1 MLTLY
6 TLEMITIITPSF
18 NRSYIIDETAQSI
31 FAQSDHRW
39 EWIIVDD
46 GSTDD
51 SWEKIQGYAKKDDR
65 VKAFRRDRG
74 PKGAC
79 TCRNIG
85 AAKSKGK
92 YLIFLDTDDI
102 IGKDAVANRL
112 AHMAS
117 HPNSSTITYFPIVT
131 FEKTINRGFYWD
143 DIENPVTWLTSLFS
157 MTPPCQGTAPV
168 WKKSDFLSIGAWRED
183 LKVWQDVELHIRAYA
198 KGFRFQAAPSIEPDI
213 FLRLS
218 PDSISHVGFHAPEKA
233 LSRWDVVKYCIK
245 TFPTSDLS
253 EVEIAALQTMALGVF
268 QNILN
273 VRDYAL
279 AREIIQ
285 SLRRT
290 NSLDGMQ
297 LRWMREAMIHHKLRL
312 YKIRPMKN
320 RLNNTQNSAFP
331 FQIRRK
337 LGSQKWEQK
346 SAYYE

>member
-1 MLTLY
+1 
-6 TLEMITIITPSF
+6 MISIITPSF

-46 GSTDD
+46 GSADD
-51 SWEKIQGYAKKDDR
+51 SWEKIQGYTKKDDR
-65 VKAFRRDRG
+65 VKAFQRDRG

-85 AAKSKGK
+85 ATKSKGR
-92 YLIFLDTDDI
+92 YLMFLDTDDI

-143 DIENPVTWLTSLFS
+143 DIDNPVSWLTGLFS

-168 WKKSDFLSIGAWRED
+168 WKKSDFLSLGGWHED

-198 KGFRFQAAPSIEPDI
+198 KGFRFQAANSIEPDI

-218 PDSISHVGFHAPEKA
+218 PDSISHVNFHAPEKA

-245 TFPTSDLS
+245 TFPKSDLTQ
-253 EVEIAALQTMALGVF
+253 EEITALQSMALSVF
-268 QNILN
+268 QNILY

-285 SLRRT
+285 SLRIT

-297 LRWMREAMIHHKLRL
+297 LNWMRKALIHHFFRL
-312 YKIRPMKN
+312 YKLKRCDDRI
-320 RLNNTQNSAFP
+320 
-331 FQIRRK
+331 
-337 LGSQKWEQK
+337 QKAKENCFVLLQK
-346 SAYYE
+346 RQLWKKQWHGEE

>member
-1 MLTLY
+1 
-6 TLEMITIITPSF
+6 MISIITPSF

-51 SWEKIQGYAKKDDR
+51 SWEKIQDYAKKDDR

-143 DIENPVTWLTSLFS
+143 DIEHPVSWLTGLFS

-168 WKKSDFLSIGAWRED
+168 WKKSDFLSIGGWRED

-198 KGFRFQAAPSIEPDI
+198 KGFRFQAAHSLEPDI

-233 LSRWDVVKYCIK
+233 LSRWDVLEYCTK

-253 EVEIAALQTMALGVF
+253 EEEIAALQTMALGIF

-273 VRDYAL
+273 IRKYVMARKIIHSLQKCQAL
-279 AREIIQ
+279 EAR
-285 SLRRT
+285 
-290 NSLDGMQ
+290 Q
-297 LRWMREAMIHHKLRL
+297 LNWMRKALIHHLFRL
-312 YKIRPMKN
+312 YKLKRCEDRI
-320 RLNNTQNSAFP
+320 
-331 FQIRRK
+331 
-337 LGSQKWEQK
+337 QKAKENCFVLLQK
-346 SAYYE
+346 RQLCKKQWHGEE

>member
-1 MLTLY
+1 
-6 TLEMITIITPSF
+6 MISIITPSF

-51 SWEKIQGYAKKDDR
+51 SWDKIQGYAKKDDR
-65 VKAFRRDRG
+65 VKSFRRDRG

-85 AAKSKGK
+85 AAKSKGE
-92 YLIFLDTDDI
+92 YLIFLDSDDCL
-102 IGKDAVANRL
+102 GKDAVATRL
-112 AHMAS
+112 TNAS
-117 HPNSSTITYFPIVT
+117 SHSNSSSIDYYPSITF
-131 FEKTINRGFYWD
+131 KKNLKLGFHWD
-143 DIENPVTWLTSLFS
+143 DSANPVSWLTGLFS
-157 MTPPCQGTAPV
+157 MTPPCQSTGPL
-168 WKKSDFLSIGAWRED
+168 WKKSDFLSIGGWRED

-198 KGFRFQAAPSIEPDI
+198 EGIRFQSVDGINPDI

-218 PDSISHVGFHAPEKA
+218 PDSISHVNFHAPEKA
-233 LSRWDVVKYCIK
+233 LSRWDVVKYCTK

-253 EVEIAALQTMALGVF
+253 EVEIAALQTMALSIF

-285 SLRRT
+285 SLRVT

-297 LRWMREAMIHHKLRL
+297 LNWMRKALIHHFFRL
-312 YKIRPMKN
+312 YKLKRCDDRI
-320 RLNNTQNSAFP
+320 
-331 FQIRRK
+331 
-337 LGSQKWEQK
+337 QKAKENCFVLLQK
-346 SAYYE
+346 RQLCKKQWHGEE

>member
-1 MLTLY
+1 
-6 TLEMITIITPSF
+6 MISIITPSF

-85 AAKSKGK
+85 ATKSKGK

-112 AHMAS
+112 AHIAS
-117 HPNSSTITYFPIVT
+117 PRIEGKITYFPIVT
-131 FEKTINRGFYWD
+131 FEKTINQGFYWD
-143 DIENPVTWLTSLFS
+143 DIDNPVSWLTSLFS

-168 WKKSDFLSIGAWRED
+168 WKKSDFLSIGGWRED

-198 KGFRFQAAPSIEPDI
+198 EGFRFQAAHSIEPDI

-218 PDSISHVGFHAPEKA
+218 PDSISHVNFHAPEKA

-245 TFPTSDLS
+245 TFPKSDLTP
-253 EVEIAALQTMALGVF
+253 EEIAALQTMALSVF
-268 QNILN
+268 QNILSI
-273 VRDYAL
+273 RHYTL
-279 AREIIQ
+279 AREIMH
-285 SLRRT
+285 SLQKVQLLT
-290 NSLDGMQ
+290 IMQ
-297 LRWMREAMIHHKLRL
+297 LKWMREALIHHKLRL

-320 RLNNTQNSAFP
+320 RLNNTKNVAFP
-331 FQIRRK
+331 SQIRRK

-346 SAYYE
+346 SV

>member
-1 MLTLY
+1 
-6 TLEMITIITPSF
+6 MISIITPSF
-18 NRSYIIDETAQSI
+18 NRGYIIDETAQSI
-31 FAQSDHRW
+31 FAQTDDRW

-51 SWEKIQGYAKKDDR
+51 SWAKVQGYAEKDER
-65 VKAFRRDRG
+65 VRSFQRHRG

-85 AAKSKGK
+85 AEKAKGEH
-92 YLIFLDTDDI
+92 LMFLDTDDL
-102 IGKDAVANRL
+102 IGRDAIANRMAMPSQPN
-112 AHMAS
+112 AH
-117 HPNSSTITYFPIVT
+117 NITFFPSVT
-131 FEKTINRGFYWD
+131 FDKNPQRGFYWD
-143 DIENPVTWLTSLFS
+143 DPVHPVSWLTGLFS
-157 MTPPCQGTAPV
+157 MTPPCQSTGPV
-168 WKKSDFLSIGAWRED
+168 WKKSDFLSIGGWRED

-198 KGFRFQAAPSIEPDI
+198 KGFRFQAAPGVEPDI

-218 PDSISHVGFHAPEKA
+218 PDSISHVNFHAPEKA
-233 LSRWDVVKYCIK
+233 ASRWNVVEYCTK
-245 TFPTSDLS
+245 TFTESDLS
-253 EVEIAALQTMALGVF
+253 EEEITALQTMALSVF

-285 SLRRT
+285 SLQKT
-290 NSLDGMQ
+290 QSLDGRQ
-297 LRWMREAMIHHKLRL
+297 LKWMRKALIHHRLRL
-312 YKIRPMKN
+312 YRINP
-320 RLNNTQNSAFP
+320 LQTQLTQNKIAAFP

>member
-1 MLTLY
+1 
-6 TLEMITIITPSF
+6 MISIITPSF

-51 SWEKIQGYAKKDDR
+51 SWDKIQGYAKKDDR
-65 VKAFRRDRG
+65 VKSFRRDRG

-85 AAKSKGK
+85 AAKSKGE
-92 YLIFLDTDDI
+92 YLIFLDSDDCL
-102 IGKDAVANRL
+102 GKDAVATRL
-112 AHMAS
+112 TNAS
-117 HPNSSTITYFPIVT
+117 SHSNSSSIDYYPSITF
-131 FEKTINRGFYWD
+131 KKNLKLGFHWD
-143 DIENPVTWLTSLFS
+143 DSANPVSWLTGLFS
-157 MTPPCQGTAPV
+157 MTPPCQSTGPL
-168 WKKSDFLSIGAWRED
+168 WRKSDFLSIGGWRED

-198 KGFRFQAAPSIEPDI
+198 KGFRFQAAHSLEPDI

-245 TFPTSDLS
+245 TFPKSDLTP
-253 EVEIAALQTMALGVF
+253 EEIAALQSMALGVF

-273 VRDYAL
+273 VGDYAL

-290 NSLDGMQ
+290 NSLDEMQ
-297 LRWMREAMIHHKLRL
+297 LKWMREAMIHHRLRL

-320 RLNNTQNSAFP
+320 RLNNTKNAAFP

-346 SAYYE
+346 SVYYE

>member
-1 MLTLY
+1 
-6 TLEMITIITPSF
+6 MISIITPSF

-85 AAKSKGK
+85 ATKSKGE
-92 YLIFLDTDDI
+92 YLIFLDSDDI

-117 HPNSSTITYFPIVT
+117 HQKSSTIPYFPIVT

-143 DIENPVTWLTSLFS
+143 DIEHPVSWLTGLFS

-168 WKKSDFLSIGAWRED
+168 WKKSDFLSIGGWRED

-198 KGFRFQAAPSIEPDI
+198 KGFRFQAAPSIDPDI

-218 PDSISHVGFHAPEKA
+218 PDSISHVNFHAPEKA
-233 LSRWDVVKYCIK
+233 LSRWDVVKYCTK
-245 TFPTSDLS
+245 TFSTSNLS
-253 EVEIAALQTMALGVF
+253 EEEIAALQSMALGVF

-273 VRDYAL
+273 VGDYAL

-290 NSLDGMQ
+290 NSLDEMQ
-297 LRWMREAMIHHKLRL
+297 LKWMREAMIHHRLRL

-320 RLNNTQNSAFP
+320 RLNNTKNAAFP

-346 SAYYE
+346 SVYYE